1 MRATASSRSPWVTL
15 IAAPSDMPSLSH
27 KRGTRAQIDAAAGVN
42 ALKPGELYLI
52 TDEARVTIATAVNTH
67 TPHAKQS
74 ESGGGGSDPWTWTKL
89 AADVANS
96 TVTLAPVTGLSF
108 AASANTTYLVD
119 VIGTFTSAATTTGIA
134 LALDIPSGSV
144 VGFANH
150 PVSATGMGST
160 EQIADNATTG
170 TTSGVRAAATN
181 VPITARYIVA
191 VGATGGT
198 VQLTFRSEIA
208 ASAVTMK
215 AGLTALGRRV
225 I

>member
-1 MRATASSRSPWVTL
+1 MASL
-15 IAAPSDMPSLSH
+15 AH

-52 TDEARVTIATAVNTH
+52 TDEARVTIATAVNAH
-67 TPHAKQS
+67 APHAKQG
-74 ESGGGGSDPWTWTKL
+74 EGGGGGSDPWTWTKL

-108 AASANTTYLVD
+108 AATANTSYLVE
-119 VIGTFTSAATTTGIA
+119 VIGAFTSAATTTGIA
-134 LALDIPSGSV
+134 IALDIPSGTV
-144 VGFANH
+144 AGLANH
-150 PVSATGMGST
+150 AISATGLGGT

-170 TTSGVRAAATN
+170 ATTGVRAANAN
-181 VPITARYIVA
+181 VPITGRFLVSI
-191 VGATGGT
+191 GATAGT
-198 VQLTFRSEIA
+198 VQLMLRSEIA